1 MDIKKLTQILID
13 FGVLI
18 ILGAIYW
25 WACYYSR
32 VTNVMGGNLGDF
44 FQCLYT
50 SSGPCSFI
58 AVIGRL
64 AGVPPYNPILFWI
77 GIIMFGAGI
86 ILNFSLKKDGNP

>member
-18 ILGAIYW
+18 IVGAILW
-25 WACYYSR
+25 WATFYGHL
-32 VTNVMGGNLGDF
+32 VTRDYNLGDF

-50 SSGPCSFI
+50 SSGPC
-58 AVIGRL
+58 GLL
-64 AGVPPYNPILFWI
+64 AGNTRLPYNPILFWI

-86 ILNFSLKKDGNP
+86 ILKSYLKKDGTP